1 MSINWGSRWSAFM
14 RNSSSSLK
22 AAGLVVAGLVALY
35 LGAIRHIELS
45 RLNLMESA
53 TGLATPDRAEP
64 TAYWQQGIARD
75 RIPSK
80 AVAGVVGGV
89 PGGIADSREGGL
101 QTSAL
106 LSSEPASPRPRADA
120 SSDRKIVRT
129 SSLELIVPHPAET
142 AEKIRTLANALGGFL
157 VSSETRGGQD
167 APFGSLTIRV
177 PAARFEEARAEIRKL
192 GLRIEN
198 EKIEAQDVT
207 RQYVDQDAS
216 LRNLRAEEAQYL
228 AIMKRAYTVKE
239 TLEVSEKLSDVR
251 GQIEQQQAEFDA
263 LSKQIETV
271 AITVSLRAEAEAQVF
286 GLHWRPLY
294 ELKLALRDGLD
305 GIADY
310 GVAMASLVFY
320 LPTVLLWLATILVAA
335 ALGWR
340 ILRWTGQRL
349 FGWQRAPRT
358 VAQQG

>member
-1 MSINWGSRWSAFM
+1 MSTNWVSRWTAFE
-14 RNSSSSLK
+14 RKSRRSLT
-22 AAGLVVAGLVALY
+22 VAGLVMAGLLGLY

-45 RLNLMESA
+45 RLRYMESG
-53 TGLATPDRAEP
+53 TGLASADRAEP
-64 TAYWQQGIARD
+64 IAYWQHGIAREGTA
-75 RIPSK
+75 SK
-80 AVAGVVGGV
+80 AGAGLVGGV
-89 PGGIADSREGGL
+89 PGGIASSKEGW

-106 LSSEPASPRPRADA
+106 LGSEPASPRAPVAA
-120 SSDRKIVRT
+120 TDRKIVRT
-129 SSLELIVPHPAET
+129 SSLELIVQHPAET
-142 AEKIRTLANALGGFL
+142 TEKIRALAEAMGGFL
-157 VSSETRGGQD
+157 VSSETHGGQD
-167 APFGSLTIRV
+167 ASSLTIRV
-177 PAARFEEARAEIRKL
+177 PASRFEEARTEIRKL

-216 LRNLRAEEAQYL
+216 LRNLRAQETQYL
-228 AIMKRAYTVKE
+228 AIMKRAYTVNE
-239 TLEVSEKLSDVR
+239 TLEVSEKLSEVR

-294 ELKLALRDGLD
+294 QLKLALRDGLD

-310 GVAMASLVFY
+310 GVAMTSVVFY
-320 LPTVLLWLATILVAA
+320 LPTVLLWLATILLGA

-340 ILRWTGQRL
+340 ILRWAGRKL
-349 FGWQRAPRT
+349 FGWRSAPQT